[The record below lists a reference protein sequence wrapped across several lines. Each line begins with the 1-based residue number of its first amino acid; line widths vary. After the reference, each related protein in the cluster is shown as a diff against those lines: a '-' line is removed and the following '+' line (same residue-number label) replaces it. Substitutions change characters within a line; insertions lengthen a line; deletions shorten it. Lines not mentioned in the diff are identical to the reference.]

1 MKIVKVYFLR
11 EMTPE
16 LQDYMHSGLAD
27 LPVEVKFKNQVKEAD
42 LEEYLAEVDIIV
54 GWQPTQELLD
64 SASKLSLLINPG
76 AGVQHL
82 KQFYSYFNEREIV
95 LINGHG
101 NSYFTAQ
108 HTVALLLS
116 LTNRVVFHHN
126 AMVEGNWRLGDKDAA
141 SIPLRDRKIG
151 LLGYGEVNRKVHR
164 FLSGFQ
170 LDFSILKRDWSKPAS
185 APTAYRKYEFSQLH
199 EFLTEIDT
207 LILAVP
213 LTDKTKNLIGTKEL
227 KLLGKD
233 GIIINM
239 ARGKVVNEE
248 ALFNALKHNTINT
261 AAVDVWYDYQPEAD
275 EQGRK
280 FPSHFPFHELD
291 NILLSPHRAASPFS
305 DLQRWNEVIENIS
318 RFSRD
323 EKEFLYM
330 VDMEEGY

>member
-1 MKIVKVYFLR
+1 MKKVKVYFLR

-27 LPVEVKFKNQVKEAD
+27 LPVEVKFKNQIED
-42 LEEYLAEVDIIV
+42 LELKEYLAEVDIIV

-64 SASKLSLLINPG
+64 SARKLSLLINPG

-82 KQFYSYFNEREIV
+82 KPFYSCFKERDIV

-116 LTNRVVFHHN
+116 VTNRVVFHHN
-126 AMVEGNWRLGDKDAA
+126 AMIDGKWRLGDKDAA
-141 SIPLRDRKIG
+141 SIPLRDRKVGFI
-151 LLGYGEVNRKVHR
+151 GYGEVNSKVHR

-170 LDFSILKRDWSKPAS
+170 LDFSILKRDWNKPIS
-185 APTAYRKYEFSQLH
+185 APTAYKQYKYSQLND
-199 EFLTEIDT
+199 FLKEIDT

-213 LTDKTKNLIGTKEL
+213 LTDKTKDLIGQKEL
-227 KLLGKD
+227 ELLGKT

-239 ARGKVVNEE
+239 ARGEVVNEG
-248 ALFNALKHNTINT
+248 ALFMGLKNKTINA
-261 AAVDVWYDYQPEAD
+261 AAVDVWYSYQPEAD

-280 FPSHFPFHELD
+280 FPTMYPFHELD
-291 NILLSPHRAASPFS
+291 NILHSPHRAASPFS
-305 DLQRWNEVIENIS
+305 DLKRWDEVIENIN
-318 RFSRD
+318 RFAKGD
-323 EKEFLYM
+323 KDFLYM